1 MVSGHSGAR
10 YGEGILK
17 GLTVAGWIVVAI
29 MMVWGTTDVI
39 MQVFYLHLP
48 ATVPWTEVFN
58 VIALALPLG
67 YVTSKKAHITSEIFT
82 PRGRTKRAIDI
93 MSMFLVLVFM
103 GLLTWQLSLQA
114 WQSLR
119 GWEFDQS
126 EIKIYWFPAKIA
138 LAFGYGS
145 SFILVFWQ
153 LIGELLRRNPKT

>member
-1 MVSGHSGAR
+1 VSGHKGAR

-39 MQVFYLHLP
+39 LQAFYSHLP
-48 ATVPWTEVFN
+48 GTVPWTEIFN

-67 YVTSKKAHITSEIFT
+67 YVTSKKAHITAEIFT
-82 PRGRTKRAIDI
+82 LHGRTKRAVDI
-93 MSMFLVLVFM
+93 MSMFLVLLFM
-103 GLLTWQLSLQA
+103 GLLTWQLCLQA

-119 GWEFDQS
+119 GWEFDQA

-145 SFILVFWQ
+145 AFILVISQ
-153 LIGELLRRNPKT
+153 LIELLRRKPKT